1 MKTKE
6 KMTNSEKFR
15 DVFNGLF
22 ATELWVMSEKEFLK
36 WLNEEYGSQD
46 NGNRGNKDGETY

>member
-1 MKTKE
+1 METKE

-36 WLNEEYGSQD
+36 WLNEEYVSQD
-46 NGNRGNKDGETY
+46 NGNRGNKDG